1 MIEMPIIRAMKAV
14 VFLLLILFTAV
25 PGLFAAQEGLASWYG
40 GKFQGRTTSSGEVFD
55 TNLMTAAHRSLP
67 FGTIVKVTD
76 QESGKSTLVKI
87 NDRGPFVEG
96 RIIDLSRAAA
106 EELDMVGRGV
116 ARVSLEVVDF
126 SASRALFAIQVGAY
140 GLESNAE
147 KARRTIEEAGF
158 LATLEKAGLGITRV
172 LARGFTEKDL
182 PEAQEKLESLGFA
195 RILVKKEKADQS
207 E

>member
-1 MIEMPIIRAMKAV
+1 MKAV
-14 VFLLLILFTAV
+14 FSLLLILFTAV
-25 PGLFAAQEGLASWYG
+25 PSLFAAQEGLASWYG
-40 GKFQGRTTSSGEVFD
+40 GKFQGRITSSGEVFD

-126 SASRALFAIQVGAY
+126 SARRALFAIQVGAY

-182 PEAQEKLESLGFA
+182 PEAQAKLESLGFA